1 MNESQRQLQSFDN
14 QKTNKDALRKKLCQ
28 MQSKLREIEVNIEQE
43 RIKNENLKNV
53 QVSEADLRKE
63 RDKQETELLNIA
75 YKS

>member
-1 MNESQRQLQSFDN
+1 
-14 QKTNKDALRKKLCQ
+14 

-63 RDKQETELLNIA
+63 INGIDRRVTRLESIGKVKENLHLFQDRDGD
-75 YKS
+75 

>member
-1 MNESQRQLQSFDN
+1 
-14 QKTNKDALRKKLCQ
+14 

-63 RDKQETELLNIA
+63 RNKQETDLLNIA
-75 YKS
+75 FKS